1 MLNPIEIAWVFV
13 KNYIRDQNTSFKL
26 NHVRELTSSWLAAC
40 DELTS
45 VEFFKEVKKY
55 EATFKKADHY
65 VESIESTLVETDDDE
80 ESDPDLDGD
89 DNSKNSDYE

>member
-1 MLNPIEIAWVFV
+1 MGLQYICITYKGSYSVFYLITV
-13 KNYIRDQNTSFKL
+13 
-26 NHVRELTSSWLAAC
+26 TSSWLAAC

-65 VESIESTLVETDDDE
+65 VESIESILVETDDDE

-89 DNSKNSDYE
+89 DNSKNSDYEQRRNQDF

>member
-1 MLNPIEIAWVFV
+1 MKSL
-13 KNYIRDQNTSFKL
+13 
-26 NHVRELTSSWLAAC
+26 
-40 DELTS
+40 
-45 VEFFKEVKKY
+45 KKY

-89 DNSKNSDYE
+89 DN